1 MLDFEKYID
10 AIRLQPQAAE
20 SFRKL
25 HSRSEDPAFEARV
38 RDGYEAYD
46 RGDEEYGQYLAEFAA
61 EEGTTPEEM
70 NLYSFLRLS
79 EKTWKLYQEKGIGE
93 DVFYES
99 FYSMTVC
106 CQVCYDRLGIYGID
120 QATYRRWQRYVLNGT
135 LFRLGRLE
143 FQLKEFDFDIDID
156 EFHIPA
162 GTTVLSVHIPRYL
175 PLNEEDCE
183 KSYAWARRFFREHYG
198 MEQCIFVCS
207 SWLLHPW
214 MQEVLPENSAI
225 IKFQKKFKLFRS
237 EQNVQSAVNWIFPGY
252 GGRDISE
259 FPTDTSLRRA
269 AIARI
274 KEGKSIGTGFG
285 VRL

>member
-1 MLDFEKYID
+1 MLDFEKHIE

-25 HSRSEDPAFEARV
+25 HSRSGDPAFEARV
-38 RDGYEAYD
+38 ADGFAAYD
-46 RGDEEYGQYLAEFAA
+46 QGDEVYGQYLAEFAA
-61 EEGTTPEEM
+61 EEGTTAEEM

-79 EKTWKLYQEKGIGE
+79 ERTWKLYQEKGIGK

-106 CQVCYDRLGIYGID
+106 CQVCYERIGIYGID
-120 QATYRRWQRYVLNGT
+120 QVTYRKWQRYVLDGT

-143 FQLKEFDFDIDID
+143 FQLKEFDYDIDVD

-175 PLNEEDCE
+175 PLKDEDCE
-183 KSYAWARRFFREHYG
+183 KSYAWARSFFREFYG
-198 MEQCIFVCS
+198 MEQCIFTCG

-214 MQEVLPENSAI
+214 MQEVLPETSSI
-225 IKFQKKFKLFRS
+225 VVFQKKFKLFRV
-237 EQNVQSAVNWIFPGY
+237 EQKVESAVSWIFPGFA
-252 GGRDISE
+252 GRDISE

-269 AIARI
+269 AIERI
-274 KEGKSIGTGFG
+274 KTGKSIGVAFG
-285 VRL
+285 IRI

>member
-1 MLDFEKYID
+1 MLDFEKYIE

-25 HSRSEDPAFEARV
+25 HNRSGDPAFESRV
-38 RDGYEAYD
+38 AEGYAAYD
-46 RGDEEYGQYLAEFAA
+46 QGDEIYGQYLAEFAA

-79 EKTWKLYQEKGIGE
+79 ERTWKLYQEKGIGE

-106 CQVCYDRLGIYGID
+106 CQVCYERVGIYGID
-120 QATYRRWQRYVLNGT
+120 QVTYRKWQRYVLDGT

-143 FQLKEFDFDIDID
+143 FQLKEFDYDIDVC

-175 PLNEEDCE
+175 PLKDEECE
-183 KSYAWARRFFREHYG
+183 KSYAWAREFFREFYG
-198 MEQCIFVCS
+198 MEQCIFTCG

-214 MQEVLPENSAI
+214 MQEVLPETSSI
-225 IKFQKKFKLFRS
+225 VVFQRKFKLFRV
-237 EQNVQSAVNWIFPGY
+237 EQKVESAVNWIFPGY
-252 GGRDISE
+252 GDRDISE
-259 FPTDTSLRRA
+259 YPTDTSLRRA
-269 AIARI
+269 AIERI
-274 KEGKSIGTGFG
+274 KTGKSIGVAWG